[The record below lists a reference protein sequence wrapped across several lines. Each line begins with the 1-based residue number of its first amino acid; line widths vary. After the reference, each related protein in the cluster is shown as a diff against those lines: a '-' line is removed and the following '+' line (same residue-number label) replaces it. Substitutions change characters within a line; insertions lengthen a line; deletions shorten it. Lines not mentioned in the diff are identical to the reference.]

1 MPSVGRRS
9 VSTNGGM
16 NAPRAGDEDYIQFL
30 LATPEVASAA
40 EAGRVQPAGPR
51 APAHDAFTRLLS
63 RLEPDPGAL
72 WGEVRPL
79 VTRAGGTLVIDDTVL
94 DKPFARRMGLVGY
107 HWSGRHRAV
116 VQGINLVTLAWTDG
130 DAVYPTDYRLVDPA
144 ELPKR
149 TKNDLF
155 RDMVAAAKA
164 RGLAPALVCFDSWY
178 SGLDNLKAVRAC
190 GWRFLTQVRPNR
202 RVDPDRSGNRAIAA
216 CDVAASG
223 TVVHLEGFGL
233 VKAFRI
239 VARNGD
245 AEHWITDDLSMGEAE
260 RVAQAERA
268 WAIEEYHRGLK
279 QCTEVD
285 RCQAR
290 LARSQV
296 NHVGYALRAFVRLE
310 YHRFTTG
317 VGWFEAK
324 WGIVRDAVRTYLAS
338 PIYTLPRA
346 ATA

>member
-1 MPSVGRRS
+1 
-9 VSTNGGM
+9 M
-16 NAPRAGDEDYIQFL
+16 NAPRAGDEAYIQFL
-30 LATPEVASAA
+30 LATPDVASAA

-63 RLEPDPGAL
+63 RLEPDPADL

-79 VTRAGGTLVIDDTVL
+79 VTRAGGTLVVDDTVL
-94 DKPFARRMGLVGY
+94 DKPFARKMGLVGY
-107 HWSGRHRAV
+107 HWSGRHQRV
-116 VQGINLVTLAWTDG
+116 VRGINLVTLAWTDG
-130 DAVYPTDYRLVDPA
+130 DAVYPADYRLVDPA
-144 ELPKR
+144 RAPKR

-155 RDMVAAAKA
+155 RDMVAAAKS
-164 RGLAPALVCFDSWY
+164 RGLAPSCVCFDSWY
-178 SGLDNLKAVRAC
+178 PGLDNLKAVRAC
-190 GWRFLTQVRPNR
+190 GRRFLTQVRPNR
-202 RVDPDRSGNRAIAA
+202 RVDPDQSGNRAIAA
-216 CDVAASG
+216 CDVAESG

-233 VKAFRI
+233 VKAFRT

-245 AEHWITDDLSMGEAE
+245 AEHWVTDDLGMDGPG

-324 WGIVRDAVRTYLAS
+324 GDVIRGAVRAYLAD
-338 PIYTLPRA
+338 PVYTLPRA